1 MSSNSEIIL
10 NYKGIKKSIKIPE
23 NLSQLKSIF
32 LNLFN
37 EDKNKHFSFSY
48 LSKIDKNTNL
58 AEIKSK
64 VINVDLLIDDK
75 NHNENDIENDLNKY
89 KKEYQKLHE
98 KIKFLQEQLKEY
110 EKKNDNLE
118 NGILHLKV
126 DYEKTLI
133 EDKNI
138 AKIFLSFKSINEIIY
153 LIYSNK
159 ANSMI
164 FYDINNN
171 QKINEIKNAHN
182 SEIEKIS
189 HYFDN
194 LNKRD
199 IIMSIGQERDI
210 KLWDIKSFE
219 CIKIIKNIYEEGT
232 LIACFYKDCNQP
244 YIITGC
250 DKNNTSINIR
260 NRIILQLYR

>member
-10 NYKGIKKSIKIPE
+10 NYKGVKKSIKIPE

-64 VINVDLLIDDK
+64 IINVDLLIDDK

-126 DYEKTLI
+126 DYEKT
-133 EDKNI
+133 
-138 AKIFLSFKSINEIIY
+138 
-153 LIYSNK
+153 
-159 ANSMI
+159 
-164 FYDINNN
+164 
-171 QKINEIKNAHN
+171 
-182 SEIEKIS
+182 
-189 HYFDN
+189 
-194 LNKRD
+194 
-199 IIMSIGQERDI
+199 
-210 KLWDIKSFE
+210 
-219 CIKIIKNIYEEGT
+219 
-232 LIACFYKDCNQP
+232 
-244 YIITGC
+244 
-250 DKNNTSINIR
+250 
-260 NRIILQLYR
+260 